1 MREGSGPQGPGS
13 GRLSNPGQGHP
24 GFTGQWHQPDWL
36 WASVTLRR
44 LGYPQGSVCCLSAS
58 PHPLLV
64 AFSFLACFQHPFPR
78 MATQVTS
85 LVPLLTVRQED
96 AGAPSQTAPPPSAG
110 RPWAPCGLC
119 AQGLLCTDSFPPTKR
134 PQATSQGKSGSQ
146 RSRPRV
152 HMLTPPQMGPKV
164 GWSAKARTQPRL
176 ARQQEDTQMPC
187 QGAGR
192 GLAPPST
199 WSRAGPWPHPGT
211 LWAAMLLPP
220 SGTDVGAGLLS
231 VACFTLVTDLPGLRS

>member
-1 MREGSGPQGPGS
+1 MLPVSQPSPTAGCLLLSGLFSTSFSQDGHLGHLSSAPAYRE
-13 GRLSNPGQGHP
+13 
-24 GFTGQWHQPDWL
+24 
-36 WASVTLRR
+36 
-44 LGYPQGSVCCLSAS
+44 
-58 PHPLLV
+58 
-64 AFSFLACFQHPFPR
+64 
-78 MATQVTS
+78 
-85 LVPLLTVRQED
+85 
-96 AGAPSQTAPPPSAG
+96 AGGCWRPCPKPPPPSAG

-134 PQATSQGKSGSQ
+134 PQATSQGKPGSQ

-164 GWSAKARTQPRL
+164 GWSAKACIQPRL

-187 QGAGR
+187 QGVGR

-199 WSRAGPWPHPGT
+199 RSRAGSWPHPGT

-220 SGTDVGAGLLS
+220 SGLLHLSPGTEVGAGLLS